1 MSEPRK
7 VATHVRLR
15 QSIVNMSVVMDVY
28 SGDEVFIWSVKA
40 PRDPKKILSNLREKS
55 IDIDSSSLTE
65 SDIDDQVQ
73 DVCVLM

>member
-28 SGDEVFIWSVKA
+28 SGDEVLIWSVKA

-73 DVCVLM
+73 DVCVIM